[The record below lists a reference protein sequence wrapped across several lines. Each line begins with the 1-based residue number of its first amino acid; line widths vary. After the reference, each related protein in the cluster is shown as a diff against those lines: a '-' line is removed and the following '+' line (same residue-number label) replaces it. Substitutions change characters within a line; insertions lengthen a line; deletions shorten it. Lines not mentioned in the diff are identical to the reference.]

1 MTKRLKQLQILNLDN
16 KFKKMHFEIKPKM
29 GWIRTIREALSM
41 PLGYLAQKLQISI
54 QSVSQLEHN
63 EEFETISLK
72 SLRQIA
78 EAMDCELHYAIIP
91 RQGSLTKI
99 IQNRAEFKAKLI
111 IKEVNKTMEL
121 EDQKIANPANST
133 KLLTKELAQ
142 RLNKNLWKNDE
153 N

>member
-1 MTKRLKQLQILNLDN
+1 RMYHLQ
-16 KFKKMHFEIKPKM
+16 
-29 GWIRTIREALSM
+29 
-41 PLGYLAQKLQISI
+41 Y
-54 QSVSQLEHN
+54 
-63 EEFETISLK
+63 
-72 SLRQIA
+72 
-78 EAMDCELHYAIIP
+78 CELHYAIIP

-121 EDQKIANPANST
+121 EDQKIANPANSI

>member
-1 MTKRLKQLQILNLDN
+1 MTNRLKQLQILNLDN

-41 PLGYLAQKLQISI
+41 PLVYIAQKLQISI

-121 EDQKIANPANST
+121 EDQKITNPTNSV
-133 KLLTKELAQ
+133 KFLTKELAESF
-142 RLNKNLWKNDE
+142 NKNLWKNDE